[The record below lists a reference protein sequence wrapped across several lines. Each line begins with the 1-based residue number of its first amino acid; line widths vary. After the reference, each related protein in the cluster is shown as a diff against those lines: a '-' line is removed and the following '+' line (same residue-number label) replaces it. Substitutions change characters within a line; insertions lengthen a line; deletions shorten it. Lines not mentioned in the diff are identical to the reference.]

1 MEVHRNFVVVGG
13 ANKRKR
19 GDQDQAANKR
29 KRVQRER
36 EVQLLVNGKYK
47 VQEIE
52 DGSALNRT
60 KDALDKIINEWK
72 PRFPEMYSPDGYD
85 YEMSRI
91 SNFKKWYKHQ
101 TRPTWETF
109 RDKMLQSEEWYE
121 GADEGN
127 VIVSSSDYTIRIQ
140 RKDFE
145 GGLIQDRWVTAA
157 EDIGWSDFLVAGK
170 GGLDA
175 LCDKVKERNALE
187 EKFEELL
194 SPIVQEMSLLKNGV
208 IVYTPKKNTG
218 PVLVQLYPLTP
229 NPQNM
234 YYPVEAGRAD
244 RQTKVQKLGDGLYV
258 YTPSKEYLSRNRRDT
273 MQFRMLGGRTTSLVP
288 PGGGAKIEATVY
300 SLRLVQ

>member
-19 GDQDQAANKR
+19 GGQNQAANKR

-60 KDALDKIINEWK
+60 KDALDNIINEWK
-72 PRFPEMYSPDGYD
+72 PRFPEMYSPAGYD
-85 YEMSRI
+85 YERSRTV
-91 SNFKKWYKHQ
+91 NFKKWYIHQ

-109 RDKMLQSEEWYE
+109 RDKMLQSGEWYE
-121 GADEGN
+121 RDDEGN
-127 VIVSSSDYTIRIQ
+127 VIASSSDYTIRIQ

-145 GGLIQDRWVTAA
+145 GGMIQDRWVTAA

-194 SPIVQEMSLLKNGV
+194 NPIVQEMSLLENGV
-208 IVYTPKKNTG
+208 IVYTPMNTG

-234 YYPVEAGRAD
+234 YYPVEAGRVD

-273 MQFRMLGGRTTSLVP
+273 VKFEMFDGKTASNIGS
-288 PGGGAKIEATVY
+288 
-300 SLRLVQ
+300 

>member
-13 ANKRKR
+13 AKRKR
-19 GDQDQAANKR
+19 GGQNQAANKR

-47 VQEIE
+47 VKEIE

-60 KDALDKIINEWK
+60 KDALYRIINEWK

-85 YEMSRI
+85 YEISRI

-109 RDKMLQSEEWYE
+109 RDKMLQSGEWR
-121 GADEGN
+121 GNDEGN
-127 VIVSSSDYTIRIQ
+127 VIVSSSDYTIRIE

-194 SPIVQEMSLLKNGV
+194 SPILQEMSLLKNGV

-218 PVLVQLYPLTP
+218 PVLVQLF
-229 NPQNM
+229 PQNM
-234 YYPVEAGRAD
+234 YYPVEAGKVD

-273 MQFRMLGGRTTSLVP
+273 VKFEMFDGKTTSLVP
-288 PGGGAKIEATVY
+288 PGGGAQIEATVY